1 MSVHLYPYFRD
12 VHMGDILNMVED
24 RHLNKTWYF
33 NVLKVLMQNHTQLS

>member
-12 VHMGDILNMVED
+12 VHMGDILNIVEHK
-24 RHLNKTWYF
+24 HLSKTSYF